1 MGLRQKQTNERCRR
15 ILESAR
21 KLIRR
26 TGGTAFSMRTL
37 ADEANVS
44 LATPY
49 NLFGSKGGVLY
60 ALLNAS
66 LEKVDSA
73 ADTFSSSSSS
83 GPVARVLEIAGIAAD
98 LYVRD
103 ATFYRPLMQ
112 FLLGARD
119 VEHRPRLLE
128 QSLRRWTRTVHA
140 AVRHGLLAESVDVAL
155 LARQLMINFIGV
167 VDLWVHEE
175 LDEEA
180 FRAQSLYGSTLLVL
194 ANARPEARPSL
205 LERQQVLERLLPR
218 TLALPVEPARGTRL
232 RNRQSAA

>member
-1 MGLRQKQTNERCRR
+1 MGLRQKQTTERCQR

-21 KLIRR
+21 TLIRR
-26 TGGTAFSMRTL
+26 TGGTGFSMRTL
-37 ADEANVS
+37 ADEAEVS

-49 NLFGSKGGVLY
+49 NLFRSKGGVLY

-66 LEKVDSA
+66 LEKVDSV
-73 ADTFSSSSSS
+73 ADTSSSS
-83 GPVARVLEIAGIAAD
+83 GPVARVLEIAGNAAD
-98 LYVRD
+98 LYARD

-128 QSLRRWTRTVHA
+128 QSLRRWTRTVQA
-140 AVRHGLLAESVDVAL
+140 AVRHGLLAQSVDVAL
-155 LARQLMINFIGV
+155 LARQLMISFIGV

-175 LDEEA
+175 LDDA
-180 FRAQSLYGSTLLVL
+180 GFRTQSLYGSTLLVL
-194 ANARPEARPSL
+194 ADARPEARPSL
-205 LERQQVLERLLPR
+205 LERLEVIGRLLPR
-218 TLALPVEPARGTRL
+218 ALALPVEPARGTRL

>member
-1 MGLRQKQTNERCRR
+1 MGLREKQTSERRER
-15 ILESAR
+15 ILEAAR

-26 TGGTAFSMRTL
+26 TGGTGFSMRRL
-37 ADEANVS
+37 AGEAEVS

-66 LEKVDSA
+66 LEKVDRA
-73 ADTFSSSSSS
+73 ADTFSSSS
-83 GPVARVLEIAGIAAD
+83 PVARVLEIAGIAAD
-98 LYVRD
+98 VYARD
-103 ATFYRPLMQ
+103 AAFYRPLMQ

-119 VEHRPRLLE
+119 AEHRPRFLE
-128 QSLRRWTRTVHA
+128 QSLRRWTRTVQA
-140 AVRHGLLAESVDVAL
+140 AARHGLLPESVDVAL

-167 VDLWVHEE
+167 LDLWVHEE

-194 ANARPEARPSL
+194 AHAPAGARPSL
-205 LERQQVLERLLPR
+205 LERLQTIEVRLPR
-218 TLALPVEPARGTRL
+218 DLALPVLPARGTRL
-232 RNRQSAA
+232 RRRQRAA